1 MITIDF
7 DRWTLVNNGTIVQT
21 NIDHWSMNQDE
32 DVMFSTDRRSTA
44 RRLLK
49 EMTVINEDALWKV
62 SRWNFTSSNLTF
74 QWNDCSF
81 FEADL

>member
-1 MITIDF
+1 
-7 DRWTLVNNGTIVQT
+7 VNNGTIVQT

-49 EMTVINEDALWKV
+49 KMTVINEDALWEV
-62 SRWNFTSSNLTF
+62 S
-74 QWNDCSF
+74 
-81 FEADL
+81 

>member
-49 EMTVINEDALWKV
+49 KMTVINEDALWEV
-62 SRWNFTSSNLTF
+62 S
-74 QWNDCSF
+74 
-81 FEADL
+81 

>member
-1 MITIDF
+1 VITIDF

-44 RRLLK
+44 KRFLK

-62 SRWNFTSSNLTF
+62 S
-74 QWNDCSF
+74 
-81 FEADL
+81 

>member
-44 RRLLK
+44 RRFLK
-49 EMTVINEDALWKV
+49 KMTVINEDALWEV
-62 SRWNFTSSNLTF
+62 S
-74 QWNDCSF
+74 
-81 FEADL
+81 